1 MTVLH
6 VVQDLPF
13 PDDAV
18 TETFAFIGRKGAG
31 KTYGAGR
38 FVEELLEIKAQVVVV
53 DTVGNWYGLRL
64 SKTGKRQGYDLPV
77 FGGEHG
83 DVPLERTGGALVA
96 DVLVDRNVS
105 VVLDLTLFNQS
116 ARQQF
121 MVDFAERLFHRKTR
135 QRSPMHLV
143 LEEAQRLI
151 PQQTQGKGGL
161 IPRLKGAMEEI
172 VRIGRNYGIGC
183 SMLTQRPQSVDK
195 EVLNQTECLVVFQ
208 TVGTHERRA
217 IKEWIVDKGLDVDLI
232 DELPSLP
239 VGTAYVW
246 SPQWL
251 STLGKHKVLPK
262 RTYDTSAT
270 PKLGMKRLPPRPLS
284 KGDLQG
290 LHAAMAESIT
300 KAEEHDPSALRRKVQ
315 TLTTELA
322 KLREQVAMPTE
333 PKVETRIKEKSVFTP
348 RDRTLLSRFCNVL
361 TSEGNRLEH
370 LIEGMRGDTLAAANL
385 INTVQRMVVV
395 GEPTVSLKAPVQP
408 PVKQPRTL
416 KPAKSEGDVQ
426 LIGKMRDM
434 LAALAATE
442 GHTLSRKQLAVQ
454 VGMSVKS
461 GGFNNYVG
469 MLSRQSLV
477 ATANGQVSLTETG
490 AYYADGV
497 EIARTPEEVFAL
509 WLPKLVGKTKD
520 ILTLLF
526 KHPTRIFTRAQVA
539 EEVGMSVSSGGF
551 NNYVG
556 MLSRLNLIV
565 TGQGSM
571 RLNCEVFNLS

>member
-1 MTVLH
+1 
-6 VVQDLPF
+6 
-13 PDDAV
+13 
-18 TETFAFIGRKGAG
+18 
-31 KTYGAGR
+31 
-38 FVEELLEIKAQVVVV
+38 
-53 DTVGNWYGLRL
+53 
-64 SKTGKRQGYDLPV
+64 
-77 FGGEHG
+77 
-83 DVPLERTGGALVA
+83 
-96 DVLVDRNVS
+96 
-105 VVLDLTLFNQS
+105 
-116 ARQQF
+116 
-121 MVDFAERLFHRKTR
+121 
-135 QRSPMHLV
+135 MHLV

-284 KGDLQG
+284 RGDLSELQT
-290 LHAAMAESIT
+290 AMSESIT

-315 TLTTELA
+315 TLTAELA
-322 KLREQVAMPTE
+322 KLRAQTPAE
-333 PKVETRIKEKSVFTP
+333 PKVETRVKEKSVLTA
-348 RDRTLLSRFCNVL
+348 RDRTLLSRLCNVFM
-361 TSEGNRLEH
+361 SEGNRLEH
-370 LIEGMRGDTLAAANL
+370 LVEGMRGDALAASNIVTHVQQLL
-385 INTVQRMVVV
+385 IPAS
-395 GEPTVSLKAPVQP
+395 PTALASLSVKPPVQP
-408 PVKQPRTL
+408 PMKQPRAV
-416 KPAKSEGDVQ
+416 KPVKPDGDVQ

-434 LAALAATE
+434 LAALAATT

-469 MLSRQSLV
+469 MLSRQGLV
-477 ATANGQVSLTETG
+477 TTANGNVALTDTG
-490 AYYADGV
+490 AYHAEGI
-497 EIARTPEEVFAL
+497 EIAHTPDEVFAL

-565 TGQGSM
+565 TGHGSM
-571 RLNCEVFNLS
+571 RLNCDVFNLS